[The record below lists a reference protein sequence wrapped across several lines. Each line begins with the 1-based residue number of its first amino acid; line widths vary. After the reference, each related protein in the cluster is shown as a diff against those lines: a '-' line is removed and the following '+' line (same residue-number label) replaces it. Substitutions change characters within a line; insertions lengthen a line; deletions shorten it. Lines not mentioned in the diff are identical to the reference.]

1 MPDSAPAPSSPPSN
15 LTPLDAARLALDT
28 PWKAVNE
35 IERLLLLPLARL
47 VFAWSGVAWGQ
58 GWKLY
63 GLPIIQKHRRGTL
76 RIGARLELRSTAR
89 SNPLGPHRPVILSV
103 RRPGA
108 ALVIG
113 DDFGMTGGS
122 IVAEERIAIGNRVA
136 VGANTIIADTDFH
149 PLDPAERR
157 RDPLNGATAPI
168 VIEDD
173 VFIGMQCLILK
184 GVTLG
189 RGCVIGAGSVVTRD
203 VPPGMVAAGNPARIL
218 RPVQQDADRARS

>member
-1 MPDSAPAPSSPPSN
+1 MDKNAPHSPPPA
-15 LTPLDAARLALDT
+15 LTPLEALRLALDT

-35 IERLLLLPLARL
+35 VERLLLLPLARL
-47 VFAWSGVAWGQ
+47 VFAWSGVAWGG

-63 GLPIIQKHRRGTL
+63 GLPIVQKHRRATMH
-76 RIGARLELRSTAR
+76 IGARMELRSTVR

-103 RRPGA
+103 RRPQA

-122 IVAEERIAIGNRVA
+122 IVVEERITIGNRVA

-157 RDPLNGATAPI
+157 RAPLDGATSPI

-203 VPPGMVAAGNPARIL
+203 VPAGMIAAGNPARLI
-218 RPVQQDADRARS
+218 RPVAKSK